1 MEIYITGIRWH
12 AEFKKEVRLF
22 TWRVWRMTCTG
33 WRVGGRPP
41 CCSWPPSPAAAPSAA
56 QRRSAACGSAARA
69 RYLARVLTKYCS
81 PAASRTCRR
90 PWCSGSRTWRHRRPP
105 LCCRPNCPCPEVMTF
120 SAKMPANQ
128 IFYSTL
134 DIVNTGNPEWP
145 VPGRG
150 GVRVT
155 TERGG
160 GDPELRAGAVWWCRY
175 RGQTSTLDTADN
187 NIGVIRTGGQSWR
200 AWEGR

>member
-1 MEIYITGIRWH
+1 MDDNLYD
-12 AEFKKEVRLF
+12 ANQNLKKEVILV

-128 IFYSTL
+128 NILLYSGYCNHWEPWVTCAGSRRSAA
-134 DIVNTGNPEWP
+134 DNWGQRRSGAESW
-145 VPGRG
+145 G
-150 GVRVT
+150 GVMVS
-155 TERGG
+155 
-160 GDPELRAGAVWWCRY
+160 LQRADINTRHCRQQHRRY
-175 RGQTSTLDTADN
+175 
-187 NIGVIRTGGQSWR
+187 
-200 AWEGR
+200 